1 MKVVLLARTAPDADI
16 APTGLAHALHEP
28 TSATTLR
35 RNGTEVVLIDG
46 PSGESADP
54 VVAFEE
60 IEVDAF
66 DDALRR
72 AARLPAAAAGSVE
85 VRRVAEGPD
94 DGVPPATPTAGTR
107 RYVFLHVL
115 PMEPPADAADAPAR
129 TLTDW
134 LSSPLTGRTVL
145 AGDRLM
151 DGSPSTA
158 AVVRV
163 RDGEVQVSE
172 GLPADRTEEIA
183 GYDLVLARDLDEA
196 IEVARPHPTLTMGVV
211 EIRPLVLA

>member
-1 MKVVLLARTAPDADI
+1 MKVVLLARTAPDAD
-16 APTGLAHALHEP
+16 ARPTGLAHALHEP

-35 RNGTEVVLIDG
+35 RNGSEVTLIDG
-46 PSGESADP
+46 PSGESAEP

-72 AARLPAAAAGSVE
+72 AAGLPAAAAGSVE
-85 VRRVAEGPD
+85 VRRVAERPD

-107 RYVFLHVL
+107 RYLFLHVV
-115 PMEPPADAADAPAR
+115 PAEPPADAADAPVR
-129 TLTDW
+129 TLADW
-134 LSSPLTGRTVL
+134 LASPLTRRTVL
-145 AGDRLM
+145 AGDRLL
-151 DGSPSTA
+151 DGSPTTA

-163 RDGEVQVSE
+163 RDGEARVRE
-172 GLPADRTEEIA
+172 GLPADRTAEIA
-183 GYDLVLARDLDEA
+183 GYDLVVARDLDEV
-196 IEVARPHPTLTMGVV
+196 IEVARPHPTLTTGAV